1 MENNNSG
8 TRFEGIEW
16 RLITNYISGEITPSE
31 KILVEEWIGQNP
43 DRKIQIEKLEKI
55 WNSGIEQEDL
65 ETAEAAWTDLEK
77 RLISDSEKRSSS
89 ILALLTKS
97 YPVKVAVA
105 VLILIAG
112 YFLLSQLNLFNN
124 NSGSEIT
131 WNEKKTEPGQKSILT
146 LFDGSRITLNAGSKL
161 KYPKQFGTDV
171 REVFLE
177 GEAYFEV
184 KRNESR
190 PFIVRS
196 GNISTTV
203 LGTEFNV
210 KAFPEESRI
219 AVSLVDGKVSVHKSN
234 DPGQFM
240 LNPSQQFIYEKTSGR
255 EVISTF
261 DLSQA
266 VGWKNDLFKFENER
280 LENVIAVLERA
291 YGVEIEIKDK
301 SLLNKRITT
310 QFNQDS
316 FWTMIKVLREVTG
329 LNFRTVHKDNEV
341 QKVIFY

>member
-1 MENNNSG
+1 MEKNNNEKK
-8 TRFEGIEW
+8 FEGIEW
-16 RLITNYISGEITPSE
+16 RLITNYISGEINASD
-31 KILVEEWIGQNP
+31 KILVDEWIGQNP
-43 DRKIQIEKLEKI
+43 ERKIQIEDLKKI
-55 WNSGIEQEDL
+55 WDSGIEPDDPEA
-65 ETAEAAWTDLEK
+65 AEAAWTDLDK
-77 RLISDSEKRSSS
+77 RLMTESEKRSDS
-89 ILALLTKS
+89 ILTLLTRS
-97 YPVKVAVA
+97 YPVKVAAA

-124 NSGSEIT
+124 NSGTEIA

-219 AVSLVDGKVSVHKSN
+219 SVSLVEGKVAVHKIN

-240 LNPSQQFIYEKTSGR
+240 LNPSQQFVYEKSSGR
-255 EVISTF
+255 EVITNF

-266 VGWKNDLFKFENER
+266 VGWKSDLFKFENER

-301 SLLNKRITT
+301 SVLNKKITT